1 MPLGSILGAVG
12 GAKGLFDLGI
22 GGASLLKGGGGKKA
36 HRRAMEMARLQAQL
50 NKDAALQTAML
61 NNYAQTTP
69 FASSQFVGT
78 PGTADY
84 RREVTLDPAEQAL
97 LDQQRGLKGNIGAM
111 IGGQV
116 LPSLSQV
123 LARQP
128 MQRQNLQ
135 QVRPSWGRPGSW
147 GAR

>member
-22 GGASLLKGGGGKKA
+22 GGAALLKGGGGKKA
-36 HRRAMEMARLQAQL
+36 HRRAKEMARLQAQL

-84 RREVTLDPAEQAL
+84 RRVMQLDPAEQGPARPAAGP
-97 LDQQRGLKGNIGAM
+97 Q
-111 IGGQV
+111 GQH
-116 LPSLSQV
+116 
-123 LARQP
+123 R
-128 MQRQNLQ
+128 RHD
-135 QVRPSWGRPGSW
+135 WRPGAAQPVP
-147 GAR
+147 GACAAAHAAAESPAGAPQLGPSGLLGS